1 MVKKKGGRYKVIIIV
16 DDENSDDGSNKR
28 EEVGYLDDENFDINK
43 FNKVFFVMD
52 TLKNALEGNKWEKA
66 IPKEIQDMVFGD
78 LK

>member
-1 MVKKKGGRYKVIIIV
+1 
-16 DDENSDDGSNKR
+16 
-28 EEVGYLDDENFDINK
+28 
-43 FNKVFFVMD
+43 MD